1 MTGAGYGAGPAV
13 SGRTRL
19 GAALAAL
26 GLHVLAL
33 AAALMLGALPAGKG
47 NRDTGHLTVIALEP
61 PRSAATRQAPAR
73 GAPAR
78 QAVAPAAAPAETAVS
93 SPRQPAPVQ
102 AAGLPSKPA
111 IPAAPTSIEAAP
123 PQREV
128 RDAGKAAAAAYA
140 SRLWQHIAARRPH
153 GTQLRGTVVVR
164 FRLSP
169 AGSLLDAGIASSSG
183 NLNLDRIALRCLRQ
197 AAPMPPPPD
206 GLTGDQLVF
215 TVPVEFR

>member
-78 QAVAPAAAPAETAVS
+78 QAVAPVAAAAETAVS
-93 SPRQPAPVQ
+93 SPREPAPVQ

-111 IPAAPTSIEAAP
+111 IPAAPTSIEAPRRSARCVMRARP
-123 PQREV
+123 P
-128 RDAGKAAAAAYA
+128 
-140 SRLWQHIAARRPH
+140 RLPTPADCGNTLPPAARMGRNYAARWWCAFVSAPRGLCSMRALSVRAAISISTALPCAACARP
-153 GTQLRGTVVVR
+153 R
-164 FRLSP
+164 
-169 AGSLLDAGIASSSG
+169 
-183 NLNLDRIALRCLRQ
+183 RCRRR
-197 AAPMPPPPD
+197 PMD
-206 GLTGDQLVF
+206 
-215 TVPVEFR
+215 